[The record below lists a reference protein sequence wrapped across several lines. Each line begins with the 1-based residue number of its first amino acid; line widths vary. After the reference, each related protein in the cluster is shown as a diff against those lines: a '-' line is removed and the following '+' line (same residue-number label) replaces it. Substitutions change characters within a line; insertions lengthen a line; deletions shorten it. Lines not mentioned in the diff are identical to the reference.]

1 MSAYRFRVRRVNSY
15 NLVMPIAAP
24 RRLGVAGLL
33 GLLAGALVLMFAP
46 GNPGALRL
54 LGIGLF
60 WWYAVLAAP
69 LAAVLLVAGSQRFTT
84 RPGSASHRSTIL
96 AIAAWTSPV
105 LLALVAARALAGG
118 PDAPALALAA
128 LIAPLIAFLL
138 PIAAGDGR
146 PNLVATLAVTAGL
159 GFMLWANL
167 LLFADVAGLLGLPRW
182 ATAALATLVA
192 LLTVELAQ
200 AADTGARRQPRR
212 AARGRADGAGGAPLY
227 QIALRGGGLTLLYT
241 SALGFVALVAIIA
254 ATLVVSPWGAWRE
267 IASRPAL
274 TFGERSPWVTEGRT
288 LARPTALDFTEGH
301 RVTALS
307 PATYRVVEPGRFREG
322 QLRPGETLSL
332 RAGDRL
338 VLDAGTRLRFEAGKR
353 IPGAPASGVV
363 WADPPER
370 GGLSAILETLGTMVT
385 LVGGALALVGSRPTL
400 GARAVYAG
408 SGILLVLVLSAL
420 CLGVFGAYAAPG
432 LSIGVPAL
440 AATFDLPAAIVP
452 GPRGR
457 ALGALGAGVLLVLF
471 AATALALRDVL
482 GRALR
487 RPKGESDA
495 GPRAE
500 LTRPI
505 MRVFLVA
512 ACAASLWGGE
522 AAGALLTG
530 LGLAASATLGA
541 RLADDEPATRLVGS
555 VAGVIVFAGFAML
568 GPHLPIWA
576 SVIGTYPALA
586 AVPLAWAATRA
597 WDAVGSRR

>member
-1 MSAYRFRVRRVNSY
+1 
-15 NLVMPIAAP
+15 MPIAAP
-24 RRLGVAGLL
+24 RRVGAAGLL

-60 WWYAVLAAP
+60 WWYAAFAAP
-69 LAAVLLVAGSQRFTT
+69 LVAVLLVAGSQGLALRSG
-84 RPGSASHRSTIL
+84 PASHHSTVL

-105 LLALVAARALAGG
+105 LLALVAARALSGG

-128 LIAPLIAFLL
+128 LVAPLIAFLS
-138 PIAAGDGR
+138 PTAGVRQR
-146 PNLVATLAVTAGL
+146 PNLVAALGVSAGL
-159 GFMLWANL
+159 GFTIWANL
-167 LLFADVAGLLGLPRW
+167 LLFADVAGLLGVPRW
-182 ATAALATLVA
+182 ATASLATAVA

-200 AADTGARRQPRR
+200 AADPVGRRPPRRPTPARSQSNGGARI
-212 AARGRADGAGGAPLY
+212 Y

-241 SALGFVALVAIIA
+241 SALGFVVLVAIIA
-254 ATLVVSPWGAWRE
+254 AALLVSPWAAWRE
-267 IASRPAL
+267 VASRPAL
-274 TFGERSPWVTEGRT
+274 TFGERSPWVTEGRA
-288 LARPTALDFTEGH
+288 LARPTTLDFTEGH

-307 PATYRVVEPGRFREG
+307 PATYRVVEPGRFREW
-322 QLRPGETLSL
+322 QLRPGETLAL

-338 VLDAGTRLRFEAGKR
+338 VLEAGARLRFEAGKR
-353 IPGAPASGVV
+353 IPGAPASGMA

-370 GGLSAILETLGTMVT
+370 GGLTAVLEALGMMVT

-408 SGILLVLVLSAL
+408 SALLLVLVLSAL
-420 CLGVFGAYAAPG
+420 CLGVFGAYASPG
-432 LSIGVPAL
+432 LSIGAPAL

-452 GPRGR
+452 GPTGR

-471 AATALALRDVL
+471 AATAVALRDVL

-487 RPKGESDA
+487 RPERESDA
-495 GPRAE
+495 TDPRLE

-505 MRVFLVA
+505 MRVFLVV

-522 AAGALLTG
+522 ASQALLIG

-541 RLADDEPATRLVGS
+541 RLADEEPTTRLVGS
-555 VAGVIVFAGFAML
+555 VVGVVAFAGFSMFGPRLPTWTNVL
-568 GPHLPIWA
+568 GA
-576 SVIGTYPALA
+576 YPVLA

-597 WDAVGSRR
+597 WDFAASRR

>member
-1 MSAYRFRVRRVNSY
+1 MNSY
-15 NLVMPIAAP
+15 NRVMPIAAP
-24 RRLGVAGLL
+24 RRGRVAGLL

-54 LGIGLF
+54 IGIGLV
-60 WWYAVLAAP
+60 WWYAAFAAP
-69 LAAVLLVAGSQRFTT
+69 LAAVLLVAGSQRPAS
-84 RPGSASHRSTIL
+84 RSGSGSHRSMVL

-128 LIAPLIAFLL
+128 VVAPLIAFLC
-138 PIAAGDGR
+138 PAASGGQR
-146 PNLVATLAVTAGL
+146 PNLVATLAVGAGL

-182 ATAALATLVA
+182 ATATLATLVA

-200 AADTGARRQPRR
+200 VADTGVPRAPRR
-212 AARGRADGAGGAPLY
+212 SARGRAQGNGARLY

-241 SALGFVALVAIIA
+241 SALGFVALVAIIG

-267 IASRPAL
+267 VASRPAL

-288 LARPTALDFTEGH
+288 LARPIALDFTEGH

-307 PATYRVVEPGRFREG
+307 AATYRVVEPGRFREW

-338 VLDAGTRLRFEAGKR
+338 VLDAGARLRFEAGKR
-353 IPGAPASGVV
+353 IPGAPASGVA

-370 GGLSAILETLGTMVT
+370 GGLAAVLEALGTLVT

-408 SGILLVLVLSAL
+408 SGLLLVLVLSAL

-452 GPRGR
+452 GPMGR

-471 AATALALRDVL
+471 AATALALREVL

-487 RPKGESDA
+487 RPKDESDA
-495 GPRAE
+495 PGPRAE

-505 MRVFLVA
+505 MRVCLVA
-512 ACAASLWGGE
+512 ACVASLWGGE
-522 AAGALLTG
+522 ASRALLTG

-541 RLADDEPATRLVGS
+541 RLAHDEPATRLVGS
-555 VAGVIVFAGFAML
+555 VVGVIVFAGFALL
-568 GPHLPIWA
+568 GPRLPTWA

-586 AVPLAWAATRA
+586 AAPLAWGASRA
-597 WDAVGSRR
+597 WEGLASSR

>member
-1 MSAYRFRVRRVNSY
+1 
-15 NLVMPIAAP
+15 MPIAAP
-24 RRLGVAGLL
+24 RRVGVAGLL

-60 WWYAVLAAP
+60 WWYAALAAP
-69 LAAVLLVAGSQRFTT
+69 VAAVLLVVGSQRLAP
-84 RPGSASHRSTIL
+84 RSAAASHRATVL

-118 PDAPALALAA
+118 PDAPALALTA
-128 LIAPLIAFLL
+128 LVAPLVAFLC
-138 PIAAGDGR
+138 PTADEAR
-146 PNLVATLAVTAGL
+146 PNLVGALAVGAGL

-182 ATAALATLVA
+182 VIAALATIVALVA
-192 LLTVELAQ
+192 VELAQ
-200 AADTGARRQPRR
+200 AADSTVRRRSRTVARGGGERDGGARFI
-212 AARGRADGAGGAPLY
+212 
-227 QIALRGGGLTLLYT
+227 QIALRGGGLTVLYT

-254 ATLVVSPWGAWRE
+254 ATLVVSPWGAWRAV
-267 IASRPAL
+267 ASKPAL
-274 TFGERSPWVTEGRT
+274 TFGEQSPWVTDGRT
-288 LARPTALDFTEGH
+288 LARSTALDFTEGH
-301 RVTALS
+301 RITALS
-307 PATYRVVEPGRFREG
+307 PATYRVVEPGRFREW

-338 VLDAGTRLRFEAGKR
+338 VVEAGARLRFEAGKR
-353 IPGAPASGVV
+353 IPGAPASGVA

-370 GGLSAILETLGTMVT
+370 GGLSAVLETLGTMIT
-385 LVGGALALVGSRPTL
+385 MIGGALALVGSRPAL

-408 SGILLVLVLSAL
+408 SGLLLVLVLSAL
-420 CLGVFGAYAAPG
+420 CLGVLGAYAAPG

-440 AATFDLPAAIVP
+440 AATFDLPSAIVP
-452 GPRGR
+452 GARGR

-487 RPKGESDA
+487 PPEDESDA
-495 GPRAE
+495 PAPRAE

-512 ACAASLWGGE
+512 ACVASLWGGE
-522 AAGALLTG
+522 ASRALLTG

-541 RLADDEPATRLVGS
+541 CLTDEPATRLVGS
-555 VAGVIVFAGFAML
+555 IVGVLAFAGFTIVAW
-568 GPHLPIWA
+568 GLPAWA
-576 SVIGTYPALA
+576 SAVGASPALA
-586 AVPLAWAATRA
+586 AVPLAWAATRL
-597 WDAVGSRR
+597 WDIASSRR

>member
-1 MSAYRFRVRRVNSY
+1 
-15 NLVMPIAAP
+15 MPIAAP
-24 RRLGVAGLL
+24 RRVGVAGLL

-54 LGIGLF
+54 LGIGLV
-60 WWYAVLAAP
+60 WWYAAFAAP
-69 LAAVLLVAGSQRFTT
+69 LAAVLLVAGSQRPAS
-84 RPGSASHRSTIL
+84 RSGSGSHRSMVL

-128 LIAPLIAFLL
+128 VVAPLIAFLC
-138 PIAAGDGR
+138 PATRGAQR
-146 PNLVATLAVTAGL
+146 PNLVATLAVGAGL

-182 ATAALATLVA
+182 ATATLATLVA

-200 AADTGARRQPRR
+200 AADTGGPRAPRR
-212 AARGRADGAGGAPLY
+212 AARGRARGEGGARFY
-227 QIALRGGGLTLLYT
+227 RMALRGGGLTLLYT
-241 SALGFVALVAIIA
+241 SALGLVALVAIIA
-254 ATLVVSPWGAWRE
+254 GTLVVSPWGAWRDV
-267 IASRPAL
+267 ASRPAL
-274 TFGERSPWVTEGRT
+274 TFGERSPWVTDGRT
-288 LARPTALDFTEGH
+288 LARPIALDFTEGH

-307 PATYRVVEPGRFREG
+307 PATYRVVEPGRFREW

-338 VLDAGTRLRFEAGKR
+338 VLDAGARLRFEAGKR

-370 GGLSAILETLGTMVT
+370 GGLTAVLEALGTLVT
-385 LVGGALALVGSRPTL
+385 LVGGALAIVGSRPTL

-408 SGILLVLVLSAL
+408 SGLLLVLVLSAL

-452 GPRGR
+452 GPMGQ

-471 AATALALRDVL
+471 AATALALREVL

-487 RPKGESDA
+487 RWRGRESDTT

-522 AAGALLTG
+522 ASRALLTG

-541 RLADDEPATRLVGS
+541 RLADDQPATRLVGS
-555 VAGVIVFAGFAML
+555 VVGVIVFAGFALL
-568 GPHLPIWA
+568 GPRLPTWA
-576 SVIGTYPALA
+576 SVVGTYPALA
-586 AVPLAWAATRA
+586 AAPLAWGAARA
-597 WDAVGSRR
+597 WEGLASRR

>member
-1 MSAYRFRVRRVNSY
+1 
-15 NLVMPIAAP
+15 MPIAAP
-24 RRLGVAGLL
+24 RRVGAAGLL

-60 WWYAVLAAP
+60 WWYAAFAAP
-69 LAAVLLVAGSQRFTT
+69 LVAVLLVAGSQGLALRSG
-84 RPGSASHRSTIL
+84 PASHHSTVL

-128 LIAPLIAFLL
+128 VVAPLIAFLC
-138 PIAAGDGR
+138 PATRGTQR
-146 PNLVATLAVTAGL
+146 PNLVATLAVGAGL

-182 ATAALATLVA
+182 ATATLATLVA

-200 AADTGARRQPRR
+200 AADTGVPRARQRP
-212 AARGRADGAGGAPLY
+212 ARGRAQGDAGARFY
-227 QIALRGGGLTLLYT
+227 RMALRGGGLTLLYA
-241 SALGFVALVAIIA
+241 SALGLIALVAIIA

-267 IASRPAL
+267 VASRPAL
-274 TFGERSPWVTEGRT
+274 TFGERSPWVTDGRT
-288 LARPTALDFTEGH
+288 LARPIALDFIEGH

-307 PATYRVVEPGRFREG
+307 PATYRVVEPGRFREW

-338 VLDAGTRLRFEAGKR
+338 VLDAGVRLRFEAGKR

-370 GGLSAILETLGTMVT
+370 GGLPAVLEALGTLVT
-385 LVGGALALVGSRPTL
+385 LVGGALAIVGSRPTL

-408 SGILLVLVLSAL
+408 SGLLLVLVLSAL

-452 GPRGR
+452 GPMGR

-471 AATALALRDVL
+471 AATALALREVL

-487 RPKGESDA
+487 RPKDESDA
-495 GPRAE
+495 PGPRAE
-500 LTRPI
+500 HTRPI
-505 MRVFLVA
+505 MRVCLVA
-512 ACAASLWGGE
+512 ACVASLWGGE
-522 AAGALLTG
+522 ASRALLTG

-555 VAGVIVFAGFAML
+555 IVGVIVFAGFALL
-568 GPHLPIWA
+568 GPRLPTWA

-586 AVPLAWAATRA
+586 AAPLAWGATRA
-597 WDAVGSRR
+597 WEGLASRR

>member
-1 MSAYRFRVRRVNSY
+1 VNSY
-15 NLVMPIAAP
+15 NRVMPIAAP
-24 RRLGVAGLL
+24 RRVGVAGLL

-54 LGIGLF
+54 IGIGLV
-60 WWYAVLAAP
+60 WWYAAFAAP
-69 LAAVLLVAGSQRFTT
+69 LAAVLLVAGSQRPAS
-84 RPGSASHRSTIL
+84 RSGSGSHRSMVL

-128 LIAPLIAFLL
+128 VVAPLIAFLC
-138 PIAAGDGR
+138 PAASGGQR
-146 PNLVATLAVTAGL
+146 PNLVATLAVGAGL

-182 ATAALATLVA
+182 ATATLATLVA

-200 AADTGARRQPRR
+200 VADTGVPRAPRR
-212 AARGRADGAGGAPLY
+212 SARGRAQGNGARLY

-241 SALGFVALVAIIA
+241 SALGFVALVAIIG

-267 IASRPAL
+267 VASRPAL

-288 LARPTALDFTEGH
+288 LARPIALDFTEGH

-307 PATYRVVEPGRFREG
+307 AATYRVVEPGRFREW

-338 VLDAGTRLRFEAGKR
+338 VLDAGARLRFEAGKR
-353 IPGAPASGVV
+353 IPGAPASGVA

-370 GGLSAILETLGTMVT
+370 GGLAAVLEALGTLVT

-408 SGILLVLVLSAL
+408 SGLLLVLVLSAL

-452 GPRGR
+452 GPMGQ
-457 ALGALGAGVLLVLF
+457 ALGALGAGVLVLF
-471 AATALALRDVL
+471 AATALALREVL
-482 GRALR
+482 GRAVR
-487 RPKGESDA
+487 RPKDESDA
-495 GPRAE
+495 PGPRAE

-505 MRVFLVA
+505 MRVCLVA
-512 ACAASLWGGE
+512 ACVASLWGGE
-522 AAGALLTG
+522 ASRALLTG

-555 VAGVIVFAGFAML
+555 VVGVIVFAGFALL
-568 GPHLPIWA
+568 GPRLPTWA

-586 AVPLAWAATRA
+586 ATPLAWGASRA
-597 WDAVGSRR
+597 WEGLTSSR

>member
-1 MSAYRFRVRRVNSY
+1 
-15 NLVMPIAAP
+15 MPIAAP
-24 RRLGVAGLL
+24 RRVGVAGLL

-54 LGIGLF
+54 LGIGLV
-60 WWYAVLAAP
+60 WWYAAFAAP
-69 LAAVLLVAGSQRFTT
+69 LAAVLLVAGSQRPAS
-84 RPGSASHRSTIL
+84 RSGSGSHRSMVL

-128 LIAPLIAFLL
+128 VVAPLIAFLC
-138 PIAAGDGR
+138 PATRGAQR
-146 PNLVATLAVTAGL
+146 PNLVATLAVGAGL

-182 ATAALATLVA
+182 ATATLATLVA
-192 LLTVELAQ
+192 LLTVELAR
-200 AADTGARRQPRR
+200 AADTGVPRARQRP
-212 AARGRADGAGGAPLY
+212 ARGRAQGDAGARFY
-227 QIALRGGGLTLLYT
+227 RMALRGGGLTLLYA
-241 SALGFVALVAIIA
+241 SALGLIALVAIIA

-267 IASRPAL
+267 VASRPAL
-274 TFGERSPWVTEGRT
+274 TFGERSPWVTDGRT
-288 LARPTALDFTEGH
+288 LATPIALDFTEGH

-307 PATYRVVEPGRFREG
+307 PATYRVVEPGRFREW

-338 VLDAGTRLRFEAGKR
+338 VLDAGVRLRFEAGKR

-370 GGLSAILETLGTMVT
+370 GGLTAVLEALGTLVT
-385 LVGGALALVGSRPTL
+385 LVGGALAIVGSRPTL

-408 SGILLVLVLSAL
+408 SGLLLVLVLSAL

-452 GPRGR
+452 GPMGQ

-471 AATALALRDVL
+471 AATALALREVL

-487 RPKGESDA
+487 RRRGRESDTT

-512 ACAASLWGGE
+512 ACAASLWGGD
-522 AAGALLTG
+522 ASRALLTG

-541 RLADDEPATRLVGS
+541 RLADDQPATRLVGS
-555 VAGVIVFAGFAML
+555 VVGVIVFAGFALL
-568 GPHLPIWA
+568 GPRLPTWA
-576 SVIGTYPALA
+576 SVVGTYPALA
-586 AVPLAWAATRA
+586 AAPLAWGAARA
-597 WDAVGSRR
+597 WEGLASRR

>member
-1 MSAYRFRVRRVNSY
+1 VNSY
-15 NLVMPIAAP
+15 NRVMPIAAP
-24 RRLGVAGLL
+24 RRVRVAGLL

-54 LGIGLF
+54 IGIGLV
-60 WWYAVLAAP
+60 WWYAAFAAP
-69 LAAVLLVAGSQRFTT
+69 LAAVLLVAGSQRPAS
-84 RPGSASHRSTIL
+84 RSGSGSHRSMVL

-128 LIAPLIAFLL
+128 VVAPLIAFLC
-138 PIAAGDGR
+138 PAASGGQR
-146 PNLVATLAVTAGL
+146 PNLVATLAVGAGL

-182 ATAALATLVA
+182 ATATLATLVA

-200 AADTGARRQPRR
+200 VADTGVPRAPRR
-212 AARGRADGAGGAPLY
+212 SARGRAQGNGARLY

-241 SALGFVALVAIIA
+241 SALGFVALVAIIG

-267 IASRPAL
+267 VASRPAL

-288 LARPTALDFTEGH
+288 LARPIALDFTEGH

-307 PATYRVVEPGRFREG
+307 AATYRVVEPGRFREW

-338 VLDAGTRLRFEAGKR
+338 VLDAGARLRFEAGKR
-353 IPGAPASGVV
+353 IPGAPASGVA

-370 GGLSAILETLGTMVT
+370 GGLAAVLEALGTLVT

-408 SGILLVLVLSAL
+408 SGLLLVLVLSAL

-452 GPRGR
+452 GPMGQ

-471 AATALALRDVL
+471 AATALALREVL

-487 RPKGESDA
+487 RPKDESDA
-495 GPRAE
+495 PGPRAE

-505 MRVFLVA
+505 MRVCLVA
-512 ACAASLWGGE
+512 ACVASLWGGE
-522 AAGALLTG
+522 ASRALLTG

-555 VAGVIVFAGFAML
+555 VVGVIVFAGFALL
-568 GPHLPIWA
+568 GPRLPTWA

-586 AVPLAWAATRA
+586 AAPLAWGASRA
-597 WDAVGSRR
+597 WEGLASSR

>member
-1 MSAYRFRVRRVNSY
+1 VNSY
-15 NLVMPIAAP
+15 NRVMPIAAP
-24 RRLGVAGLL
+24 RRVRVAGLL

-54 LGIGLF
+54 IGIGLV
-60 WWYAVLAAP
+60 WWYAAFAAP
-69 LAAVLLVAGSQRFTT
+69 LAAVLLVAGSQRPAS
-84 RPGSASHRSTIL
+84 RSGSGSHRSMVL

-128 LIAPLIAFLL
+128 VVAPLIAFLC
-138 PIAAGDGR
+138 PAASGGQR
-146 PNLVATLAVTAGL
+146 PNLVATLAVGAGL

-182 ATAALATLVA
+182 ATATLATSVA

-200 AADTGARRQPRR
+200 VADTGVRRAPRR
-212 AARGRADGAGGAPLY
+212 PARGRAQGNGARLY

-241 SALGFVALVAIIA
+241 SALGFVALVAIIG

-267 IASRPAL
+267 VASRPAL

-288 LARPTALDFTEGH
+288 LARPIALDFTEGH

-307 PATYRVVEPGRFREG
+307 AATYRVVEPGRFREW

-338 VLDAGTRLRFEAGKR
+338 VLDAGARLRFEAGKR
-353 IPGAPASGVV
+353 IPGAPASGVA

-370 GGLSAILETLGTMVT
+370 GGLAAVLEALGTLVT

-408 SGILLVLVLSAL
+408 SGLLLVLVLSAL

-452 GPRGR
+452 GPMGR

-471 AATALALRDVL
+471 AATALALREVL

-487 RPKGESDA
+487 RPKDESDA
-495 GPRAE
+495 PGPRAE

-505 MRVFLVA
+505 MRVCLVA
-512 ACAASLWGGE
+512 ACVASLWGGE
-522 AAGALLTG
+522 ASRALLTG

-555 VAGVIVFAGFAML
+555 VVGVIVFAGFALL
-568 GPHLPIWA
+568 GPRLPTWA

-586 AVPLAWAATRA
+586 AAPLAWGASRA
-597 WDAVGSRR
+597 WEGLASRH

>member
-1 MSAYRFRVRRVNSY
+1 MNSY
-15 NLVMPIAAP
+15 NRVMPIAAP
-24 RRLGVAGLL
+24 RRVGVAGLL

-54 LGIGLF
+54 IGIGLV
-60 WWYAVLAAP
+60 WWYAAFAAP
-69 LAAVLLVAGSQRFTT
+69 LAAVLLVAGSQRPAS
-84 RPGSASHRSTIL
+84 RSGSGSHRSMVL

-128 LIAPLIAFLL
+128 VVAPLIAFLC
-138 PIAAGDGR
+138 PAASGGQR
-146 PNLVATLAVTAGL
+146 PNLVATLAVGAGL

-182 ATAALATLVA
+182 ATATLATLVA

-200 AADTGARRQPRR
+200 VADTGVPRAPRR
-212 AARGRADGAGGAPLY
+212 SARGRAQGNGARLY
-227 QIALRGGGLTLLYT
+227 QVALRGGGLTLLYT
-241 SALGFVALVAIIA
+241 SALGFVALVAIIG

-267 IASRPAL
+267 VASRPAL

-288 LARPTALDFTEGH
+288 LARPIALDFTEGH

-307 PATYRVVEPGRFREG
+307 AATYRVVEPGRFREW

-338 VLDAGTRLRFEAGKR
+338 VLDAGARLRFEAGKR
-353 IPGAPASGVV
+353 IPGAPASGVA

-370 GGLSAILETLGTMVT
+370 GGLAAVLEALGTLVT

-408 SGILLVLVLSAL
+408 SGLLLVLVLSAL

-452 GPRGR
+452 GPMGQ

-471 AATALALRDVL
+471 AATALALREVL

-487 RPKGESDA
+487 RPKDESDA
-495 GPRAE
+495 PGPRAE
-500 LTRPI
+500 HTRPI
-505 MRVFLVA
+505 MRVCLVA
-512 ACAASLWGGE
+512 ACVASLWGGE
-522 AAGALLTG
+522 ASRALLTG

-555 VAGVIVFAGFAML
+555 IVGVVVFAGFALL
-568 GPHLPIWA
+568 GPRLPTWA

-586 AVPLAWAATRA
+586 ATPLAWGASRA
-597 WDAVGSRR
+597 WEGLTSSR

>member
-1 MSAYRFRVRRVNSY
+1 M
-15 NLVMPIAAP
+15 
-24 RRLGVAGLL
+24 
-33 GLLAGALVLMFAP
+33 
-46 GNPGALRL
+46 
-54 LGIGLF
+54 
-60 WWYAVLAAP
+60 
-69 LAAVLLVAGSQRFTT
+69 
-84 RPGSASHRSTIL
+84 
-96 AIAAWTSPV
+96 
-105 LLALVAARALAGG
+105 
-118 PDAPALALAA
+118 
-128 LIAPLIAFLL
+128 
-138 PIAAGDGR
+138 
-146 PNLVATLAVTAGL
+146 ATLAVGAGL

-182 ATAALATLVA
+182 ATATLATLVA

-200 AADTGARRQPRR
+200 VADTGMPRAPRR
-212 AARGRADGAGGAPLY
+212 SARGRAQGNGARLY

-241 SALGFVALVAIIA
+241 SALGFVALVAIIG

-267 IASRPAL
+267 VASRPAL

-288 LARPTALDFTEGH
+288 LARPIALDFTEGH

-307 PATYRVVEPGRFREG
+307 AATYRVVEPGRFREW

-338 VLDAGTRLRFEAGKR
+338 VLDAGARLRFEAGKR
-353 IPGAPASGVV
+353 IPGAPASGVA

-370 GGLSAILETLGTMVT
+370 GGLAAVLEALGTLVT

-408 SGILLVLVLSAL
+408 SGLLLVLVLSAL

-452 GPRGR
+452 GPMGR

-471 AATALALRDVL
+471 AATALALREVL

-487 RPKGESDA
+487 RPKDESDA
-495 GPRAE
+495 PGPRAE

-505 MRVFLVA
+505 MRVCLVA
-512 ACAASLWGGE
+512 ACVASLWGGE
-522 AAGALLTG
+522 ASRALLTG

-555 VAGVIVFAGFAML
+555 VVGVIVFAGFALL
-568 GPHLPIWA
+568 GPRLPTWA

-586 AVPLAWAATRA
+586 AAPLAWGASRA
-597 WDAVGSRR
+597 WEGLASSR